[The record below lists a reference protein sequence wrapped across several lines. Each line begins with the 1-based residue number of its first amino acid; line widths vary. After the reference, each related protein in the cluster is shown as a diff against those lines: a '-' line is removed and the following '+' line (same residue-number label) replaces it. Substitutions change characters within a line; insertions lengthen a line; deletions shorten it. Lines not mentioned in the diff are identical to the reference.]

1 MHQATWKDR
10 TKGKRAQAW
19 MVRSMEKFRTVQRT
33 ETMLHHPKTL
43 LRNPDVTMNEV
54 RLRSERTIFKL
65 GSSETERTSRNG

>member
-1 MHQATWKDR
+1 
-10 TKGKRAQAW
+10 

-33 ETMLHHPKTL
+33 ETMLYRPKTL

-54 RLRSERTIFKL
+54 RLRSERTISKL